1 MHHIFIHT
9 VEDDLNAQF
18 GFEIKAKLNSSAAM
32 VGAATWQISAGG
44 VLQTMSQFLKFL
56 KPEVPESSKVSTRT

>member
-1 MHHIFIHT
+1 MVDIEIATHIHT

-18 GFEIKAKLNSSAAM
+18 GFEIKGEAQFICSY
-32 VGAATWQISAGG
+32 GRAATWQISAGG

-56 KPEVPESSKVSTRT
+56 KPEVPRK

>member
-1 MHHIFIHT
+1 MVGIEIATHIHT

-32 VGAATWQISAGG
+32 VEQQLGRFRLVGFCNP
-44 VLQTMSQFLKFL
+44 MS
-56 KPEVPESSKVSTRT
+56 